1 MLPNKFKPVYAVGVR
16 LLLLLCKDR
25 ASALSELRQLCS
37 AQAHFLSKQ
46 IGGRMKFYH
55 HADRLAAPQ
64 HFRLLRC
71 RISVYEEK
79 GTSVGLSPPRDIVT
93 P

>member
-1 MLPNKFKPVYAVGVR
+1 MPDKFKPVYAEGVR

-37 AQAHFLSKQ
+37 AQAHFLSKP

-55 HADRLAAPQ
+55 HTYRLAAPQ
-64 HFRLLRC
+64 HFRLLRR
-71 RISVYEEK
+71 RISVYVEE
-79 GTSVGLSPPRDIVT
+79 GTGAGLSSPRDSVT

>member
-1 MLPNKFKPVYAVGVR
+1 
-16 LLLLLCKDR
+16 
-25 ASALSELRQLCS
+25 
-37 AQAHFLSKQ
+37 
-46 IGGRMKFYH
+46 MKFYH

-71 RISVYEEK
+71 RISVYEEE